1 MDLWK
6 LWIILAVALF
16 AMEIFVPGF
25 FTACV
30 GIAFLVTAVPA
41 FFDWDIKGQI
51 VVFSVA
57 NLILFFGL
65 RPFFLKYLSPS
76 KNETKTNVDALIGQ
90 TGFVS
95 EAIDANNSQGRVKVG
110 GDDWRAL
117 SSRGE
122 NIAVGQR
129 VVVLKVDGTKIIVE
143 PKG

>member
-1 MDLWK
+1 MVLWK
-6 LWIILAVALF
+6 LWVILAVALF

-25 FTACV
+25 FSACV
-30 GIAFLVTAVPA
+30 GVAFLVTAIA
-41 FFDWDIKGQI
+41 AYFDRDIQEQI
-51 VVFSVA
+51 IVFSLA
-57 NLILFFGL
+57 NLVIFFGL

-76 KNETKTNVDALIGQ
+76 KNEIKTNVDALIGQ

-117 SSRGE
+117 SSQGGV
-122 NIAVGQR
+122 IAAGQK
-129 VVVLKVDGTKIIVE
+129 VVVLKVDGTKLIVE